1 MKCIVVTEDDT
12 ITFNNI
18 ADARAEYN
26 NCINDPRVMEVALW
40 KYSDWKNDEDASP
53 IMEFIR
59 E

>member
-1 MKCIVVTEDDT
+1 M
-12 ITFNNI
+12 TFNNI

-26 NCINDPRVMEVALW
+26 NCINDSRIMEVALW